1 MFLGI
6 SLYSPQ
12 IAELPQPSI
21 EACQMTAAAKERAS
35 PLHYAKELGK
45 RLEALGLD
53 VHASE
58 HERYLVLLQ
67 DAPGEIIDLGR
78 PLRGSRIFGNEAIRR
93 NIPVATDFTEFAAEH
108 GLEDCMFWGIGLTG
122 AKATADDLVSAMK
135 TFNAKINIEFSEL
148 RKKHSFELLLI
159 AIHPRFDHES
169 GLFDLHAHFVCRVPI
184 QHREAVNR
192 RLLVKFSKT
201 DLNTKPIRK
210 AAAVA
215 TYSLW
220 GIWRNKIM
228 LTWPDHALKA
238 AWSLTQ
244 HRFRLYRTAGAF
256 AKWRACR
263 RSTTDKSAKAIDKE
277 EIKKNRMETAYD
289 RPIVETG
296 DRLISKVMVRYGGQ
310 KVAALLFEARPP
322 AEPPCSGDTKNTAE
336 EYTSTTIRTT
346 QDFQSNVH
354 QNRDQ
359 TNGLPLN
366 ALGAIQRSTA
376 RVFEGISTMWSKISH
391 ITTSAAQRIGLHNGK
406 QRTAILNP
414 QRPLGLAAF
423 IRAVRRWRQ

>member
-1 MFLGI
+1 
-6 SLYSPQ
+6 
-12 IAELPQPSI
+12 
-21 EACQMTAAAKERAS
+21 MTAAAKERAS

-93 NIPVATDFTEFAAEH
+93 NIPVVTDFTEFAAEH

-122 AKATADDLVSAMK
+122 SKATADDLVSAMK

-169 GLFDLHAHFVCRVPI
+169 GLFDLHAHFVCRVPAE
-184 QHREAVNR
+184 HREAVHR

-244 HRFRLYRTAGAF
+244 HRFRLFRTAGAF

-263 RSTTDKSAKAIDKE
+263 RSTHDRLAKAIDKE
-277 EIKKNRMETAYD
+277 EIKKNRTETAYD

-296 DRLISKVMVRYGGQ
+296 DSLITKVMVRYGGK
-310 KVAALLFEARPP
+310 KVAALLFETRPT
-322 AEPPCSGDTKNTAE
+322 AEPSCSGDTKNAAE
-336 EYTSTTIRTT
+336 VYTSTTIRTT
-346 QDFQSNVH
+346 QDLQSTFH
-354 QNRDQ
+354 QNRGH
-359 TNGLPLN
+359 THSPPLN
-366 ALGAIQRSTA
+366 AFETIQRSTV
-376 RVFEGISTMWSKISH
+376 RLFEGISTIWSKIGH
-391 ITTSAAQRIGLHNGK
+391 ITTSGTRKIGLHFGK
-406 QRTAILNP
+406 QRPAIFKP
-414 QRPLGLAAF
+414 RRPLGLAAI
-423 IRAVRRWRQ
+423 IRAVKRWRR

>member
-1 MFLGI
+1 
-6 SLYSPQ
+6 
-12 IAELPQPSI
+12 
-21 EACQMTAAAKERAS
+21 MTAAAKERAS
-35 PLHYAKELGK
+35 PLHYARELGK

-93 NIPVATDFTEFAAEH
+93 NIPVVTDFTEFAAEH

-122 AKATADDLVSAMK
+122 SKATADDLVSAMK
-135 TFNAKINIEFSEL
+135 AFNAKINVEFSEL

-169 GLFDLHAHFVCRVPI
+169 GLFDLHAHFVCRVPTE
-184 QHREAVNR
+184 HREAVHR

-220 GIWRNKIM
+220 GIWRNKVM
-228 LTWPDHALKA
+228 LTWPDHALEA

-244 HRFRLYRTAGAF
+244 HRFRIFRTAGAF

-277 EIKKNRMETAYD
+277 EIKKNRKETAYD

-310 KVAALLFEARPP
+310 KVAALLFETRPP
-322 AEPPCSGDTKNTAE
+322 AEPSCSGDRKNAAE
-336 EYTSTTIRTT
+336 VYTSTTIRTT
-346 QDFQSNVH
+346 QDFQSTVPA
-354 QNRDQ
+354 NRDH
-359 TNGLPLN
+359 TKSLPLKSF
-366 ALGAIQRSTA
+366 GAIKRST
-376 RVFEGISTMWSKISH
+376 VHIVEGISILWSKICH
-391 ITTSAAQRIGLHNGK
+391 MTTSALGRIGLGIGK
-406 QRTAILNP
+406 QRKSIFNP
-414 QRPLGLAAF
+414 RCSIGLAAA
-423 IRAVRRWRQ
+423 IQATKRWKK

>member
-1 MFLGI
+1 
-6 SLYSPQ
+6 
-12 IAELPQPSI
+12 
-21 EACQMTAAAKERAS
+21 MTAAAKERAS
-35 PLHYAKELGK
+35 PHHYAKELGK
-45 RLEALGLD
+45 RLESLGLD

-93 NIPVATDFTEFAAEH
+93 NIPVVTDFTEFAAEH

-122 AKATADDLVSAMK
+122 SKATTNDLVSAMK
-135 TFNAKINIEFSEL
+135 AFNAKINIEFSEL

-169 GLFDLHAHFVCRVPI
+169 GLFDLHAHFVCRVPTE
-184 QHREAVNR
+184 HREAVHR

-228 LTWPDHALKA
+228 LTWPDHALEA

-244 HRFRLYRTAGAF
+244 HRFRLFRTAGAF

-263 RSTTDKSAKAIDKE
+263 RSTPDKSAKAIDKE
-277 EIKKNRMETAYD
+277 EIKKNREETAYD
-289 RPIVETG
+289 RPTVETG

-310 KVAALLFEARPP
+310 KVAALLFETRPP
-322 AEPPCSGDTKNTAE
+322 AEPSCSGDTKNAAE

-346 QDFQSNVH
+346 QDFQSTIH
-354 QNRDQ
+354 QTRGH
-359 TNGLPLN
+359 TNSLPLN
-366 ALGAIQRSTA
+366 TFETIQRSTL
-376 RVFEGISTMWSKISH
+376 RIFEGISSFWSKMNH
-391 ITTSAAQRIGLHNGK
+391 ITTSGTRTIGLRIDK
-406 QRTAILNP
+406 LRKAIFNP
-414 QRPLGLAAF
+414 QRPLGLAAI
-423 IRAVRRWRQ
+423 IRAVKRWRE